1 MKGKNKVKVLVNV
14 ALLVAMEVVLAR
26 FLSINTPIVRI
37 GFGFVPIAICGM
49 MYGPV
54 LAGVAG
60 AMGDIIGAT
69 LFPTGAYFPGFTVSA
84 ALTGI
89 VFGLFL
95 YKRKGNLPQLAGAV
109 ASNCLGVSLLLSTLW
124 LSFLFGTPYM
134 QLLPTRIV
142 QNLIMIPVQF
152 IILRLLQKPIG
163 VYVRKQFA

>member
-1 MKGKNKVKVLVNV
+1 MNGKGKLKTLVNV
-14 ALLVAMEVVLAR
+14 SLLVAMEVVLAR

-37 GFGFVPIAICGM
+37 GFGFVPIAICAM
-49 MYGPV
+49 MYGPA

-69 LFPTGAYFPGFTVSA
+69 LFPTGAYFPGFTLSA
-84 ALTGI
+84 ALTGV

-95 YKRKGNLPQLAGAV
+95 YRRKGNMPQLTAAV
-109 ASNCLGVSLLLSTLW
+109 AVNSLGISLLLSTLW
-124 LSFLFGTPYM
+124 LSILFGTSYW

-152 IILRLLQKPIG
+152 VVLRLLQKP
-163 VYVRKQFA
+163 VAVFSNKQLA